1 MRCHSEGF
9 LYARRSAEIDFAY
22 KRLSNLRRSPR
33 MFAEIS
39 SFSDNENKTTARLC
53 SLPANHLLAI
63 ACNSSCV
70 ISCFSVLL
78 LFRLL
83 ILMFFFLS
91 VGLLNFRI
99 QIRAKLSCFA
109 CLFRTCRRFFIVLI
123 FLCSCVFQRAVGV
136 VLKFF
141 GVGGE
146 IFSRFVL
153 VAPEALC
160 GERGKQAFVLLVA
173 DGVFAA
179 ALVFRGAFHSF
190 ALPFVS
196 LNFTAA
202 VFEELANPCRDVL
215 AARVAVS
222 HNAVNTGGKTREEE
236 HYFFEVQRRVSR
248 INHECEVLNV
258 GHGELVGRRKRLYI
272 LVNLFAEPRHN
283 KLVATFAAYS
293 P

>member
-1 MRCHSEGF
+1 MDGRTWRYREEYKGII
-9 LYARRSAEIDFAY
+9 RSY
-22 KRLSNLRRSPR
+22 
-33 MFAEIS
+33 
-39 SFSDNENKTTARLC
+39 
-53 SLPANHLLAI
+53 LAPL
-63 ACNSSCV
+63 
-70 ISCFSVLL
+70 FDYRTKLL
-78 LFRLL
+78 LCALL
-83 ILMFFFLS
+83 FTIASFAHTDVFLSLS
-91 VGLLNFRI
+91 VGLLNIRI

-109 CLFRTCRRFFIVLI
+109 CLFRACRRLFVVLM

-141 GVGGE
+141 GVCGE
-146 IFSRFVL
+146 IFPRFVL
-153 VAPEALC
+153 VAPEALG

-179 ALVFRGAFHSF
+179 ALVFRDAFHSF
-190 ALPFVS
+190 ALLFVS

-215 AARVAVS
+215 SARVAVS

-272 LVNLFAEPRHN
+272 LVKLFAEPRHN

-293 P
+293 L

>member
-1 MRCHSEGF
+1 M
-9 LYARRSAEIDFAY
+9 L
-22 KRLSNLRRSPR
+22 LR
-33 MFAEIS
+33 
-39 SFSDNENKTTARLC
+39 D
-53 SLPANHLLAI
+53 
-63 ACNSSCV
+63 
-70 ISCFSVLL
+70 L
-78 LFRLL
+78 LFFGLSVVSFAHTDVFL
-83 ILMFFFLS
+83 FLS
-91 VGLLNFRI
+91 VGVLNLRI

-109 CLFRTCRRFFIVLI
+109 CLFRACRRLFVVLM
-123 FLCSCVFQRAVGV
+123 FLCSRIFQRAVGV

-141 GVGGE
+141 GVCGE

-190 ALPFVS
+190 ARPFVS
-196 LNFTAA
+196 LNFSAA

-215 AARVAVS
+215 AACVAVS
-222 HNAVNTGGKTREEE
+222 HNAVNTGGETREEE

-293 P
+293 L

>member
-1 MRCHSEGF
+1 MNCST
-9 LYARRSAEIDFAY
+9 S
-22 KRLSNLRRSPR
+22 
-33 MFAEIS
+33 S
-39 SFSDNENKTTARLC
+39 SFG
-53 SLPANHLLAI
+53 LAVVSF
-63 ACNSSCV
+63 AHTDV
-70 ISCFSVLL
+70 FL
-78 LFRLL
+78 
-83 ILMFFFLS
+83 FLS
-91 VGLLNFRI
+91 VGLLNLRI

-109 CLFRTCRRFFIVLI
+109 CLFRVCRRFFIVLI
-123 FLCSCVFQRAVGV
+123 FLCSCVFQRAVGE

-141 GVGGE
+141 GVCGE
-146 IFSRFVL
+146 IFPRFVL
-153 VAPEALC
+153 VAPEALG
-160 GERGKQAFVLLVA
+160 GERGKQAFILLIA

-215 AARVAVS
+215 SARVAVS